1 MILTSTIEKSVR
13 KTTELI
19 ALIGLSCLLIQ
30 AIMIV
35 IDVLLRL
42 FLNSPLFGMEDI
54 NQLLIT
60 IILASFFPILLID
73 SKNITIDF
81 LGQLLGT
88 KFKVWLD
95 VVGQLITLLLFILV
109 VWQLA
114 IFSIEVEIQHT
125 LILQIPIAPFWW
137 LTSGLMALCIPA
149 QLIVTASKIHQ
160 AIHSHSGISETEGTD

>member
-1 MILTSTIEKSVR
+1 
-13 KTTELI
+13 
-19 ALIGLSCLLIQ
+19 
-30 AIMIV
+30 
-35 IDVLLRL
+35 
-42 FLNSPLFGMEDI
+42 
-54 NQLLIT
+54 
-60 IILASFFPILLID
+60 LID

-88 KFKVWLD
+88 KFKVWVD

-114 IFSIEVEIQHT
+114 IFSIEVEYQHT

-137 LTSGLMALCIPA
+137 LTTGLMTLCIPA
-149 QLIVTASKIHQ
+149 QLIVTASKIYQ

>member
-1 MILTSTIEKSVR
+1 MTFTSVIEKSVR
-13 KTTELI
+13 KTSEII
-19 ALIGLSCLLIQ
+19 ALVGLSCLLIQ
-30 AIMIV
+30 AIMV
-35 IDVLLRL
+35 VLDVLLRL
-42 FLNSPLFGMEDI
+42 ILNSPIFGIEDI

-88 KFKVWLD
+88 KIKVWLD
-95 VVGQLITLLLFILV
+95 VIGQLITLLLFILV

-114 IFSIEVEIQHT
+114 IFAIEVKNQHT

-137 LTSGLMALCIPA
+137 LTTGLMAFCIPA
-149 QLIVTASKIHQ
+149 QLVVTTLKMHQ
-160 AIHSHSGISETEGTD
+160 AIHPHSGISATEGTD

>member
-1 MILTSTIEKSVR
+1 MTFTSVIEKSVR
-13 KTTELI
+13 KTSEII
-19 ALIGLSCLLIQ
+19 ALVGLSCLLIQ

-35 IDVLLRL
+35 LDVLLRL
-42 FLNSPLFGMEDI
+42 ILNSPIFGIEDI

-88 KFKVWLD
+88 KIKVWLD
-95 VVGQLITLLLFILV
+95 VIGQLITLLLFILV

-114 IFSIEVEIQHT
+114 IFAIEVKTQHT

-137 LTSGLMALCIPA
+137 LTTGLMAFCIPA
-149 QLIVTASKIHQ
+149 QLVVTTLKMYQ
-160 AIHSHSGISETEGTD
+160 AIHPHSGISATEGTD